1 MEKSE
6 IKIFENPEFG
16 TVRTMEIDDIV
27 WFVGKDVAEIL
38 GYDRPDNAIRSH
50 VDSDDKLMHQ
60 ISASGQ
66 MRNMVII
73 NESGLYSLILSS
85 KLPSAKKF
93 KHWVTSEVLPSIRKH
108 GAYMTDETFEQA
120 LQDPDKL
127 IRILTNLKNERAKR
141 KELESKIE
149 SDRPKV
155 NFANA
160 VVGSDSV
167 ISIGGLAKLL
177 RQKGVDTGQN
187 RLFRWMRD
195 NGYLIKTGSDR
206 NDPKQ
211 KYLDMGLFEIKEYA
225 LKNQDKPYMIKKT
238 TKVTGKGQKYFINK
252 ILKEKSEENK

>member
-16 TVRTMEIDDIV
+16 AVRTMEIDDIV

-85 KLPSAKKF
+85 KLPGAKKF

-211 KYLDMGLFEIKEYA
+211 KYLDMGLFEIKKYA

>member
-16 TVRTMEIDDIV
+16 AVRTMEIDDIV